1 MEKWLLIVETRCK
14 DEARDSEFNHWYD
27 TIHTP
32 DLLGDS
38 PGFKSVGRYVAKDP
52 LRGKGKYLA
61 VWEIETDD
69 IKKTMEAHAKNM
81 ESKKAAG
88 RYTELLVIV
97 SRRICRVE
105 DL

>member
-1 MEKWLLIVETRCK
+1 MGKWLLIIDTRCK

-27 TIHTP
+27 TIHIP
-32 DLLGDS
+32 DVLNDS

-69 IKKTMEAHAKNM
+69 IKKTMDTSMKQMEAKR
-81 ESKKAAG
+81 AAG
-88 RYTELLVIV
+88 RWTELLEMV
-97 SRRICRVE
+97 SVRICKVE
-105 DL
+105 NF